1 MDFNLVLKPVLKGE
15 LHGRSRCSRIR
26 MSFELP
32 KVAVWRAFQ
41 EMDDEVSGRIA
52 YTQTKISL
60 SALLMIPLTPDKI
73 S

>member
-26 MSFELP
+26 MSIELP

-41 EMDDEVSGRIA
+41 EMDDEVSARIA
-52 YTQTKISL
+52 YTHRQKSISL
-60 SALLMIPLTPDKI
+60 LFS
-73 S
+73 